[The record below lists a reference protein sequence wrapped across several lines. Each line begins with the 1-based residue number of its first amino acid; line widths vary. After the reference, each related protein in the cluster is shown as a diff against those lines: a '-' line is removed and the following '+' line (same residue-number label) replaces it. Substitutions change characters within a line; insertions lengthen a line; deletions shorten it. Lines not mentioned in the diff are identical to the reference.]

1 MQLFNGIK
9 FQCAMCGMRFVRNML
24 LKEHLDA
31 HFTINLAIKRS
42 KANPVSA
49 SQGQTSQEKAERGL
63 WTKD

>member
-9 FQCAMCGMRFVRNML
+9 FQCAMCGMRFVRNQL

-42 KANPVSA
+42 KANPAGS
-49 SQGQTSQEKAERGL
+49 G
-63 WTKD
+63 